1 VSRPFYTACCLAV
14 ALSLQLP
21 ASAKE
26 ADFPALTISAKVEE
40 KQDAPTGDMVRTILG
55 SGTAGYP
62 EGTSLVFKARL
73 KGASGYLD
81 KQHSVRV
88 DAQGR
93 WEGAIDELG
102 RNVYKGLYEAC
113 VTFDLQN
120 QQDSILK
127 AIRAKKQNTG
137 IQSQSTEIQLGT
149 AEEESREKADIEQVY
164 ARSFAAARAICE
176 KTLAQFEA
184 QQKEPNKLAWG
195 DFVDDMSEDLVRVES
210 RLGEFRRSRDNVR
223 DTATYN
229 EISNIIVSVGGGW
242 FYPALSASLGFS
254 GKGTPAEK
262 ENAQKILQGLKDKLA
277 ALDKTIGQVKIDPN
291 WKPEEPVPIRAH
303 IPTRLVPPVDPI
315 GTTTPPPVA
324 GPRPP
329 GTSLVPK
336 SRFGIAELGI
346 GLAALCGLAMLVV
359 LLKRK

>member
-1 VSRPFYTACCLAV
+1 MSRPFHAACCLAV

-21 ASAKE
+21 TSARE
-26 ADFPALTISAKVEE
+26 ADFPALTISATVEE
-40 KQDAPTGDMVRTILG
+40 KKDAPTGDMVRTILG
-55 SGTAGYP
+55 SGTAAYP

-93 WEGAIDELG
+93 WEAAIDELG

-113 VTFDLQN
+113 VTFDSQN

-149 AEEESREKADIEQVY
+149 AEEELREKADIEQVY
-164 ARSFAAARAICE
+164 ARAFDSARGICE
-176 KTLAQFEA
+176 RTFAQFEA
-184 QQKEPNKLAWG
+184 QKKEPNKLAWG
-195 DFVDDMSEDLVRVES
+195 DFVDDISEELVRLDS
-210 RLGEFRRSRDNVR
+210 GLSEFRRSRDNMR
-223 DTATYN
+223 DPATYDV
-229 EISNIIVSVGGGW
+229 ISNIIVSVGGGW

-254 GKGTPAEK
+254 GKGTTAEK

-291 WKPEEPVPIRAH
+291 WKPAEPVPIRKH
-303 IPTRLVPPVDPI
+303 ILPRPVPPLDPI
-315 GTTTPPPVA
+315 GATAPPPVA